1 LKQLFAGLQSRFSKK
16 VRRTIAIST
25 LVAAGVS
32 ENPLV
37 NLAGILFP
45 LIGLIKIL
53 RRGIQQSTYQFDLGN
68 FYAR

>member
-1 LKQLFAGLQSRFSKK
+1 MTAWLTGVLFLM
-16 VRRTIAIST
+16 
-25 LVAAGVS
+25 S

-53 RRGIQQSTYQFDLGN
+53 RHGIQQSTYQFDLGN